1 MILLLLRRQPD
12 HCEPRRTH
20 FYSLPSSLH
29 VTDPYCMR
37 PLACLSPLPMT
48 LANTS
53 HPQNRLLSTFGLFRQ
68 TINILSLP
76 DAAKFQTSMYM
87 TSMRSKGVQT
97 AARVPTQHVRT
108 GAHREHAHE
117 LSYDQY
123 VASFPSS
130 YMLASLAEH
139 PEFLLPHASSH
150 CAHILNAHTL
160 TVFMF
165 LKVP

>member
-1 MILLLLRRQPD
+1 
-12 HCEPRRTH
+12 
-20 FYSLPSSLH
+20 
-29 VTDPYCMR
+29 MR

-139 PEFLLPHASSH
+139 PELLPHASSH
-150 CAHILNAHTL
+150 CAPHTQRPCAYSVH
-160 TVFMF
+160 VFESAPSRVRWDEIGPVHRCDSVSSISKGMAG
-165 LKVP
+165 LRS